1 MDIDFIWRF
10 GKSLQNAYILLQDRG
25 YAVTGVTEAGCDK
38 PFEIIGSLYTQS
50 ILNKKSL
57 AENCRQT
64 FYRKDHKGSILES
77 ITLLVFD
84 RNVDLIKNKS
94 RMISTDQVKAMQDT
108 INSINAAE
116 GNGTFGTAAV
126 LVIAP
131 NKLSP
136 QAKKEKLVG
145 PNGEPVDIFIFDDLL
160 IDLPRH
166 EMVNKHTLISLEKL
180 QTILGATLNPSDLPQ
195 LPTSDPI
202 SRWYAFSKGQIVHV
216 ENPVMP
222 TFRIVV

>member
-1 MDIDFIWRF
+1 MDIDFLWRF
-10 GKSLQNAYILLQDRG
+10 GKSLQNAYILLKDRG
-25 YAVTGVTEAGCDK
+25 YIVDIVDDNFPNR
-38 PFEIIGSLYTQS
+38 PFEIVGSLYTQS
-50 ILNKKSL
+50 IHNKKSL
-57 AENCRQT
+57 AENCRHT
-64 FYRKDHKGSILES
+64 FAHPDGSK

-94 RMISTDQVKAMQDT
+94 RMISTDQVKAMQEVIKT
-108 INSINAAE
+108 IE
-116 GNGTFGTAAV
+116 DRV
-126 LVIAP
+126 LVVAP

-136 QAKKEKLVG
+136 QAKKEKLMG
-145 PNGEPVDIFIFDDLL
+145 PNDEPVDIFIFDDLL

-166 EMVNKHTLISLEKL
+166 EMVNKHTRIDVSQL
-180 QTILGATLNPSDLPQ
+180 QKILGATLNPSDLPQ

-202 SRWYAFSKGQIVHV
+202 SRWYGFVKGQIVHV

>member
-1 MDIDFIWRF
+1 MDVDFLWRF
-10 GKSLQNAYILLQDRG
+10 GKTLQHAYVLLKDRG
-25 YAVTGVTEAGCDK
+25 YTVPETPLKPDLNPDDNR
-38 PFEIIGSLYTQS
+38 PFELVGQLYSQS
-50 ILNKKSL
+50 IINKKSL

-64 FYRKDHKGSILES
+64 FKRPSDGCK

-94 RMISTDQVKAMQDT
+94 RMISTDQVKAMQET
-108 INSINAAE
+108 INCI
-116 GNGTFGTAAV
+116 GDGTHDV

-145 PNGEPVDIFIFDDLL
+145 PSGAPVDIFIFDDLL

-166 EMVNKHTLISLEKL
+166 EMVNKHTVISLEGL
-180 QTILGATLNPSDLPQ
+180 QTILGSTLNPSDLPQ

-202 SRWYAFSKGQIVHV
+202 SRWYAFAKGQIVHV